1 MGGEMGSQYW
11 ILESSHFDTDAL
23 LHLNMVSSLEIV
35 FKTWTGRQSSLIFIS
50 YSQLFEYCKYLS
62 RAISWLESTTEH
74 CPPLAR
80 RHAQHEEEGDDE
92 EEDDGTAH
100 VHRRADPGD
109 GHCTETN
116 LHTSRFELFSL
127 TAYLASC
134 PFRNITAEVFYAAV
148 FS

>member
-1 MGGEMGSQYW
+1 M
-11 ILESSHFDTDAL
+11 T
-23 LHLNMVSSLEIV
+23 
-35 FKTWTGRQSSLIFIS
+35 K
-50 YSQLFEYCKYLS
+50 
-62 RAISWLESTTEH
+62 LESTTEH

-116 LHTSRFELFSL
+116 LHRSRFELFSL

-134 PFRNITAEVFYAAV
+134 PFRNITAGVF
-148 FS
+148 

>member
-1 MGGEMGSQYW
+1 
-11 ILESSHFDTDAL
+11 
-23 LHLNMVSSLEIV
+23 MVSSL
-35 FKTWTGRQSSLIFIS
+35 
-50 YSQLFEYCKYLS
+50 LFPPFSECCKYLS
-62 RAISWLESTTEH
+62 MTKWESTAEH

-116 LHTSRFELFSL
+116 LHRSRFELFSL
-127 TAYLASC
+127 TVYLASC
-134 PFRNITAEVFYAAV
+134 PFRNITAGVF
-148 FS
+148 

>member
-1 MGGEMGSQYW
+1 M
-11 ILESSHFDTDAL
+11 T
-23 LHLNMVSSLEIV
+23 
-35 FKTWTGRQSSLIFIS
+35 K
-50 YSQLFEYCKYLS
+50 
-62 RAISWLESTTEH
+62 LESTADH

-116 LHTSRFELFSL
+116 LHISRFELFSL
-127 TAYLASC
+127 TVYLASC